1 MRMRTRRW
9 AEGSGTW
16 IPLQRPR
23 TLVVTPRP
31 LDVDDLDT
39 LVVTTPLDL
48 IARLEVDQ
56 LPIDTIVLSG
66 VFAADLALCN
76 FLRET
81 YPGIMIS
88 LR

>member
-1 MRMRTRRW
+1 MRRTRRW
-9 AEGSGTW
+9 PESSGTW
-16 IPLQRPR
+16 TPLQQRR
-23 TLVVTPRP
+23 TVIVTPRP
-31 LDVDDLDT
+31 LDVVDDVDT

-56 LPIDTIVLSG
+56 LPIDMIVLSG
-66 VFAADLALCN
+66 QFAADRALCN

-81 YPGIMIS
+81 YPEIAIS

>member
-1 MRMRTRRW
+1 MRTRRW
-9 AEGSGTW
+9 PDGSGTW
-16 IPLQRPR
+16 IPLQRPH

-48 IARLEVDQ
+48 IARLELDG
-56 LPIDTIVLSG
+56 LPIEKIVLSG

-81 YPGIMIS
+81 YPGIAIS
-88 LR
+88 TR